1 MSLLYTSRAIFTPG
15 TTDRASLINDAFSL
29 AESGHLGYS
38 IPLSMTRYLKKE
50 KDLVPWRSAVDK
62 IDYIE
67 KMLVN
72 SNQYSTLRKVTIS
85 LLVSIGLFATD

>member
-1 MSLLYTSRAIFTPG
+1 MSDKIRNFLSG
-15 TTDRASLINDAFSL
+15 TTDRGSLINDAFSL
-29 AESGHLGYS
+29 AESGHLDYS

-62 IDYIE
+62 IQYIE

-72 SNQYSTLRKVTIS
+72 SNFYSTLRKVIVRS
-85 LLVSIGLFATD
+85 YVRNMS